1 MEVLKRGRPNREVG
15 SLQQRSYIKCS
26 LYVVLQAIR
35 RTIDKKTVEV
45 YQLFNEELNLVKK
58 EFNTKTVDLPP
69 MYPIYAGSAAWA
81 RMLKRRIDRPM
92 NVSSS
97 SPTWSFCFIW
107 GGVNKWWDSSS
118 SQINCVKISNFLA
131 KIFGF
136 LAKIFKDLLL
146 SCQDLQGFS
155 KFLLRSFKTVK
166 DLGKKMK
173 GLWRS
178 WQENERSLK
187 ILARKWKILE
197 DLNKNFEDSYSKD
210 FSKIFMKILIRILKG
225 PHEDLQGS
233 YQILQIF
240 SPG

>member
-1 MEVLKRGRPNREVG
+1 M
-15 SLQQRSYIKCS
+15 
-26 LYVVLQAIR
+26 
-35 RTIDKKTVEV
+35 EV

-92 NVSSS
+92 NVSSL
-97 SPTWSFCFIW
+97 SPIWNFCFKW
-107 GGVNKWWDSSS
+107 GGLINGWDSSTS
-118 SQINCVKISNFLA
+118 RINCVKISNFLA

-146 SCQDLQGFS
+146 SCQDLRGFS
-155 KFLLRSFKTVK
+155 KSLLRSLKTVK
-166 DLGKKMK
+166 DLRKKMK
-173 GLWRS
+173 GPWRS

-197 DLNKNFEDSYSKD
+197 YLNKNFEDIYSKD

-225 PHEDLQGS
+225 PHEDLLGS
-233 YQILQIF
+233 
-240 SPG
+240 

>member
-1 MEVLKRGRPNREVG
+1 MG
-15 SLQQRSYIKCS
+15 SLQQRSYWKCS
-26 LYVVLQAIR
+26 LYVWLQAIR

-97 SPTWSFCFIW
+97 SPTWNFCFKW
-107 GGVNKWWDSSS
+107 GGLISGWDSSS

-131 KIFGF
+131 KIF
-136 LAKIFKDLLL
+136 KNLLL

-155 KFLLRSFKTVK
+155 KFLLSSFKMVK
-166 DLGKKMK
+166 DPGKKMK

-197 DLNKNFEDSYSKD
+197 DLNKNFEDIYSKD
-210 FSKIFMKILIRILKG
+210 FSKIRILKG
-225 PHEDLQGS
+225 PHEDLLGS
-233 YQILQIF
+233 
-240 SPG
+240 

>member
-1 MEVLKRGRPNREVG
+1 M
-15 SLQQRSYIKCS
+15 
-26 LYVVLQAIR
+26 
-35 RTIDKKTVEV
+35 EV

-92 NVSSS
+92 NVSFL
-97 SPTWSFCFIW
+97 SPTWNFCFLW
-107 GGVNKWWDSSS
+107 GGVNKWMGHSSS
-118 SQINCVKISNFLA
+118 SQINCVKISS
-131 KIFGF
+131 F
-136 LAKIFKDLLL
+136 LAKIFKNLLL

-155 KFLLRSFKTVK
+155 KFLLRSLKTFK

-173 GLWRS
+173 GPWRS
-178 WQENERSLK
+178 RQENERSLK

-197 DLNKNFEDSYSKD
+197 DLNKNFEDIYSKD

-225 PHEDLQGS
+225 PHEDLLGS
-233 YQILQIF
+233 
-240 SPG
+240 

>member
-1 MEVLKRGRPNREVG
+1 MG

-92 NVSSS
+92 NVSSL

-107 GGVNKWWDSSS
+107 GGLINGWDSST
-118 SQINCVKISNFLA
+118 SQINCV
-131 KIFGF
+131 
-136 LAKIFKDLLL
+136 KIFKDLLL
-146 SCQDLQGFS
+146 SSQDLQGFS
-155 KFLLRSFKTVK
+155 KFLLRSFKMVK

-173 GLWRS
+173 GPWRS

-197 DLNKNFEDSYSKD
+197 YLNKNFEDIYSKD
-210 FSKIFMKILIRILKG
+210 FSKIFIKILIRILKG
-225 PHEDLQGS
+225 SHEDLLGS
-233 YQILQIF
+233 
-240 SPG
+240 